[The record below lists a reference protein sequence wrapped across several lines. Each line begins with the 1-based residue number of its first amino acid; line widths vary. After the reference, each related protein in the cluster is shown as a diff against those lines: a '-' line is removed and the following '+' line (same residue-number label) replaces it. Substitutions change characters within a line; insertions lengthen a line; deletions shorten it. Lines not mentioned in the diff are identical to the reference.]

1 MTDVSEPYPED
12 ENFLPDR
19 APEGYQKA
27 QYSTWKRDSECA
39 RLKATGHTPAEIA
52 RAMGWGD
59 DTTRVQ
65 PAIRRALA
73 AHYKFTVD
81 EIRLQE
87 LDSLDAVEAEL
98 WTALRADH
106 FMMQNGRVVL
116 LNGMPVADDRFAL
129 ETLDR
134 ILKVKERR
142 AKYLGLD
149 ATTRISVEA
158 DQIGSEITAMIAMIN
173 ANADAQ
179 AAALT
184 GPPSQTALPPGGSS

>member
-1 MTDVSEPYPED
+1 MTDVSEPYPDD

-19 APEGYQKA
+19 APDSYQKGYGA
-27 QYSTWKRDSECA
+27 SWKRDAECA
-39 RLKATGHTPAEIA
+39 RLKATGHTPVEIA

-59 DTTRVQ
+59 NTAMVQ
-65 PAIRRALA
+65 TAIRRALA

-184 GPPSQTALPPGGSS
+184 GPPDQAALPPGS